1 MNPYDPILDQPQSI
15 EVDELDAASSFL
27 LANPEIRFRADAHT
41 DLVDLRW
48 PWADALY
55 ARSIR
60 MGMTLYTAGLQADE
74 LAPMVNRYYPGYQET
89 IYGSEILIVSKR
101 LAAPFHSAD
110 DRCVIWTCECQ
121 AEGDTLVRFD
131 VDIDWGEALT
141 QRIVDGLLVA
151 QRNPRPGQ
159 GVYRQ
164 SNAESTRVFGNPHA
178 RPDTVALDDA
188 VGTARLTYLVLVNG
202 IVDVSF
208 LLTLSDVG
216 EQVAWNAF
224 LAQRDTERSFQLSNK
239 AWDDALKTARVWTPD
254 TRFNR
259 AVQAGKLATL
269 QNLVHLRAGMAPADR
284 RVERVPALVAGLDA
298 LDLHQS
304 RNVLAHLRRVA
315 ERNGGCLPTVLPV
328 RAKDPLPAPGPALPF
343 SALAAANAAYL
354 AALHSHLQR
363 HFDAGLLADHMDAVR
378 LCAEALVQRHGGR
391 ADGAEPHGAEAAR
404 ALDTA
409 VALAALHGAA
419 GGADAARWES
429 EAVQF
434 ARQAAGA
441 APSPAPDLSALD
453 GWHTPAGSPWTFDD
467 PWAGVALAAEAVWR
481 GAGVRWEGDTLAV
494 RPAWPQAWPWWALVG
509 LPVDGAPLT
518 LVWDGATLH
527 STHPVASDLPVQVTG
542 RIRTLNT
549 EDTDFDLQ
557 FEFMDGSGAGGNV
570 QQRRFRPAFA
580 QLEH

>member
-1 MNPYDPILDQPQSI
+1 MNPFDPILDQPQS
-15 EVDELDAASSFL
+15 VDVEDLDAASSCL

-41 DLVDLRW
+41 DLHDLRW

-60 MGMTLYTAGLQADE
+60 MGMTLYSAGLHADE

-89 IYGSEILIVSKR
+89 IYGSDILIVSKR

-141 QRIVDGLLVA
+141 QRVVDGLLVA

-178 RPDTVALDDA
+178 RPDTAALDDVA
-188 VGTARLTYLVLVNG
+188 GTAHLTYLVLVNG

-208 LLTLSDVG
+208 VLTLSDVG

-239 AWDDALKTARVWTPD
+239 AWEEALKTARVWTPD
-254 TRFNR
+254 TAFNR

-269 QNLVHLRAGMAPADR
+269 QNFVHLRAGMAPADR

-304 RNVLAHLRRVA
+304 RNLLAHLRRVA
-315 ERNGGCLPTVLPV
+315 ERSDGCLPALLPV
-328 RAKDPLPAPGPALPF
+328 RAKAPLPAPGPALPF
-343 SALAAANAAYL
+343 PLPAASNAAYL
-354 AALHSHLQR
+354 AALHAHLQR
-363 HFDAGLLADHMDAVR
+363 HFDADLLAGHMDAVR
-378 LCAEALVQRHGGR
+378 LCAETLVQRRGDRPDAVAAH
-391 ADGAEPHGAEAAR
+391 AAAR
-404 ALDTA
+404 ALKA
-409 VALAALHGAA
+409 AAALALLHGGA
-419 GGADAARWES
+419 GGADGARWES
-429 EAVQF
+429 EAAQF
-434 ARQAAGA
+434 ERQAGA
-441 APSPAPDLSALD
+441 AAAPAPGGFALG
-453 GWHTPAGSPWTFDD
+453 GWRTPAGAPWAFDD
-467 PWAGVALAAEAVWR
+467 PWAGVALAAEAVWQ
-481 GAGVRWEGDTLAV
+481 GAGVHWEQGALAV
-494 RPAWPQAWPWWALVG
+494 RPAWPQDWPQDWPWWALVG
-509 LPVDGAPLT
+509 LPVGGAPLT

-527 STHPVASDLPVQVTG
+527 STRPVVSDLPVQVHG
-542 RIRTLNT
+542 RIRALNT

-557 FEFMDGSGAGGNV
+557 FEFQDGDGAA
-570 QQRRFRPAFA
+570 QQRRRFRPAFA
-580 QLEH
+580 HFQR